1 MLPSSDRTAHL
12 LRIST
17 TIIFLLLGLGAY
29 LFAAVVG
36 SGAPAV
42 VLQSIGGFLI
52 GTVVVSYAYEYFLH
66 EETENR
72 TITKLDD
79 LLGRRVDGIFPGA
92 AQYGFNGFA
101 TEAPRNSFD
110 TLEAGDELLWL
121 DTYSPDL
128 MLFVP
133 KLQSALER
141 GAMVRMLMIDPAAE
155 TTRMRAEE
163 IAEAGYNPSHFSEGA
178 ANFFDVVVNAAKEIS
193 APRGKL
199 EIRRFS
205 DLPCVPC
212 TFACAT
218 VTRSVALPATSSR
231 KPRSMRPTSA
241 GRRLPAECS
250 RVFIATSSASGVATP
265 LRSTPAVPIAPT
277 PELQGRTFRR
287 SHRQLLCLAF
297 V

>member
-17 TIIFLLLGLGAY
+17 TIIFVLLGLGAY

-36 SGAPAV
+36 SGAPEV

-72 TITKLDD
+72 TIAKLDD
-79 LLGRRVDGIFPGA
+79 VLGRRVDGIFPGA

-110 TLEAGDELLWL
+110 ALEAGDELLWL

-128 MLFVP
+128 MLFAP

-141 GAMVRMLMIDPAAE
+141 GAMVRMLMIDPTAD

-163 IAEAGYNPSHFSEGA
+163 IAEAGYDPSHFSEGA
-178 ANFFDVVVNAAKEIS
+178 ANFFDVVVNAAKQLNS
-193 APRGKL
+193 PHGKL

-205 DLPCVPC
+205 DLPCVPMYLRLRDGRPISG
-212 TFACAT
+212 
-218 VTRSVALPATSSR
+218 VTGYFLSEASFNAVHIRW
-231 KPRSMRPTSA
+231 SA
-241 GRRLPAECS
+241 
-250 RVFIATSSASGVATP
+250 ASGGMLAGFHRYFERKWNCYPSAFDSSGANRATD
-265 LRSTPAVPIAPT
+265 
-277 PELQGRTFRR
+277 RTAEP
-287 SHRQLLCLAF
+287 S

>member
-1 MLPSSDRTAHL
+1 MLSSSDRTAHL

-17 TIIFLLLGLGAY
+17 TIIFLLIGLGAY
-29 LFAAVVG
+29 LFAVVVG
-36 SGAPAV
+36 PGAPEV

-52 GTVVVSYAYEYFLH
+52 GSVVVSYAYEYFLH

-72 TITKLDD
+72 TIAKLDD

-92 AQYGFNGFA
+92 AQYGFDGFA

-110 TLEAGDELLWL
+110 ALEAGDELLWL

-141 GAMVRMLMIDPAAE
+141 GAIVRMLMIDPRAD

-163 IAEAGYNPSHFSEGA
+163 IAEAGYNPSHFAEGA
-178 ANFFDVVVNAAKEIS
+178 TNFFDIVVNAAKEIS
-193 APRGKL
+193 SLKGKL

-205 DLPCVPC
+205 DLPCVPMYLRLRDGHPISG
-212 TFACAT
+212 
-218 VTRSVALPATSSR
+218 VTGYFLSEASFNAVHIRW
-231 KPRSMRPTSA
+231 SA
-241 GRRLPAECS
+241 
-250 RVFIATSSASGVATP
+250 ASGGMLAGFHRYFERKWTCY
-265 LRSTPAVPIAPT
+265 PAAFDSS
-277 PELQGRTFRR
+277 GADRADDRTARP
-287 SHRQLLCLAF
+287 H